1 MPLLKIP
8 GYGTETLEKAV
19 ADAEADRFKVV
30 QVVGNM
36 AGAWWL
42 LVEKP
47 AAAARKRAAV
57 KETRA

>member
-47 AAAARKRAAV
+47 AAAARKRAAT
-57 KETRA
+57 KETR